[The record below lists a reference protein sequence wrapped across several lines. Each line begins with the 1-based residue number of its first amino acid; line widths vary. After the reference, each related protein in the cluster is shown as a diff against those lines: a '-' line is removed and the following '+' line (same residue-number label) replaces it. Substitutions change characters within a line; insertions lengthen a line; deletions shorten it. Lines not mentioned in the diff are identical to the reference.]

1 MHGTLRALGRKANRR
16 LDKFVPKEN
25 APVQRGISFS
35 DLARMAWPEKTEFHL
50 AALLRVD
57 PKTCK
62 RWLGEQ
68 SEPPADAA
76 MTVLNEI
83 TRLYLT
89 RPR

>member
-1 MHGTLRALGRKANRR
+1 MGAALRKLGRGSNTAP
-16 LDKFVPKEN
+16 DKFVPKEK
-25 APVQRGISFS
+25 APVERGISFS
-35 DLARMAWPEKTEFHL
+35 DLAKMAWPEKTEFHL

-62 RWLGEQ
+62 RWLGEK

>member
-1 MHGTLRALGRKANRR
+1 MRAALRSYGRGSNRAP
-16 LDKFVPKEN
+16 DKFAPKEIQ
-25 APVQRGISFS
+25 PVERGISFS

-57 PKTCK
+57 PKTCR
-62 RWLGEQ
+62 RWLRSK

-76 MTVLNEI
+76 MFVINEI